1 MHLESSQSQSI
12 PRDRRALNAYRHG
25 LTGQVH
31 VLTPADQVAYEKHC
45 QGTHES
51 FAPVGHFE
59 ADLVQSIADDRWRLK
74 RAAAIEDSI
83 FALDIGSSQPS
94 AVNHP
99 EFDVALTQART
110 WLSEG
115 KSAELLTLYENRIQR
130 RVERNVAMLR
140 QLQADR
146 KQSFEHSIA
155 EAELLA
161 ELAEKAGETYD
172 PATEFPRQLL
182 HPQFDFS
189 SPQVARLVIHYR
201 RLKESKKASPNLE
214 KWFESAA

>member
-1 MHLESSQSQSI
+1 MHPASSPSQSK

-25 LTGQVH
+25 LTGHVH

-45 QGTHES
+45 QGTHQS

-59 ADLVQSIADDRWRLK
+59 TDLVQSIADDRWHLK
-74 RAAAIEDSI
+74 HAAALENSI
-83 FALDIGSSQPS
+83 FALDIGAAEPS

-99 EFDVALTQART
+99 EVDVALTQART

-115 KSAELLTLYENRIQR
+115 KSVELLSLYANRIQR
-130 RVERNVAMLR
+130 RVERNLAMLR
-140 QLQADR
+140 QTQGDR
-146 KQSFEHSIA
+146 KAAFQQAVE

-161 ELAEKAGETYD
+161 ELAEKAGESYQ
-172 PATEFPRQLL
+172 PAAEFPRQLL

-201 RLKESKKASPNLE
+201 RLKEAKRITPNLE
-214 KWFESAA
+214 KWFASAA